1 VRYRGSTPTINT
13 GPTVDHTLGTAFG
26 TYLYFETSSP
36 TRRNDTALFIS
47 PVFDNTTLRC
57 FEFWYHMYGS
67 GDARLNVIQ
76 QGYNVKSNG
85 TVVWTDMNNYGD
97 VWKYGSVTLPA
108 TFGSSYVIQMQAVAG
123 QNTNSD
129 VALDDLKVTNNA
141 ECPTPD
147 LLCSFK
153 CPNGQCIPLPKVCNF
168 VNDCPNGEEELDC
181 AYNNITFEN
190 GQVGK
195 WTNNTNG
202 AFKWQLG
209 RNGNGATTG
218 PSTGTRRP
226 LCILFSFYSCL
237 IRTDFKITRLNQ
249 LAVISSIWTRTSER
263 ATKTPNSQVQL

>member
-1 VRYRGSTPTINT
+1 VGTFEGDIAIDDYQFKERQCEPLGDCDFEEDTCAWKNAENGAKVEWVRYRGSTPTINT
-13 GPTVDHTLGTAFG
+13 GPSVDHTLGTPFG

-36 TRRNDTALFIS
+36 TRKNDTAVFIS

-76 QGYNVKSNG
+76 KGYNVKSNG

-97 VWKYGSVTLPA
+97 TWKYGSVTLPA
-108 TFGSSYVIQMQAVAG
+108 TFDSSYVIQMQAVAG

-129 VALDDLKVTNNA
+129 VALDDLKITNNA

-147 LLCSFK
+147 FQCAFK
-153 CPNGQCIPLPKVCNF
+153 CSNGQCIALPKVCNF

-195 WTNNTNG
+195 WTNNTDG

-209 RNGNGATTG
+209 RNGNGLTTG
-218 PSTGTRRP
+218 PSTG
-226 LCILFSFYSCL
+226 
-237 IRTDFKITRLNQ
+237 K
-249 LAVISSIWTRTSER
+249 
-263 ATKTPNSQVQL
+263 